1 MKYPILLALAVV
13 SLSPVSA
20 QETPAPAPAALPCPV
35 TPVPLPAG
43 LEGWVIHDPVTAATT
58 AGDLAKAQ
66 ILIGQGATVTLTP
79 QAQVTYI
86 VTPEKPAKPGSMG
99 GLLGFTV
106 QVAGTYRVAL
116 GAGAWIDVLRDG
128 KVIASTAH
136 GHGQPCSS
144 IRKTVD
150 FALTPGKYLV
160 QVVGNSAPRLS
171 LMVAH
176 AS

>member
-1 MKYPILLALAVV
+1 MNYPILLALAVAV
-13 SLSPVSA
+13 ISPVSA
-20 QETPAPAPAALPCPV
+20 QETPAPAPAAVPCPV

-43 LEGWVIHDPVTAATT
+43 LEGWVVHDPVTAATT
-58 AGDLAKAQ
+58 ATDVAKAQ
-66 ILIGQGATVTLTP
+66 ILIGQGTNVTLTP

-86 VTPEKPAKPGSMG
+86 VAPEKPAKPESMG

-116 GAGAWIDVLRDG
+116 SAGAWIDILHDG
-128 KVIASTAH
+128 KAVASTAH

-144 IRKTVD
+144 IKKTVD
-150 FALTPGKYLV
+150 FTLTPGKYVV
-160 QVVGNSAPRLS
+160 QVVGNAAPRLS